1 MLEDSR
7 GGRRGQAAWPPVTL
21 LVLAICGLAI
31 AADGYDVVIYG
42 AVIPSLLHEGGWG
55 LTPAGA
61 GLIGSVALIGML
73 IGATTVG
80 SLTDVLGRRKTL
92 IACLTW
98 CSVMT
103 GLCAT
108 ATSPEMFGL
117 FRFLAGLGFGG
128 VLPTASALSGEYSH
142 PKTRNLVFA
151 IIFSGF
157 PVGGI
162 IAAFVGMSVI
172 PGFGWQAMFLLGL
185 LPLVLIVPVALKYLP
200 ESLVFLQAK
209 GRYAEAEKTAGRWN
223 VGLQSAPREATASP
237 QSPTA
242 VGMDATDGMSPVKA
256 LFSRNYVV
264 ATLCFLA
271 MSCLCLFMIYGYNTW
286 LPEIMRRA
294 GYSSGSALG
303 FLLMFN
309 IGAVV
314 GQLLISLAADRLGS
328 KPVIVT
334 TSLLAGAAVILLSL
348 RLPTAVLYAAVALG
362 GVGAMGTQTFV
373 LAYVSKH
380 YPARMGATALGWTLG
395 FGRLGSM
402 LAPPLLGLII
412 GAGLAYQWNFYALA
426 VPGLIGAALIGLI
439 PRASGDTAPV
449 GRVSTEGSARSLPE
463 PT

>member
-7 GGRRGQAAWPPVTL
+7 GGSHGQAAWPPVTL

-61 GLIGSVALIGML
+61 GLIGSIALIGML

-80 SLTDVLGRRKTL
+80 TLTDVLGRRKAL

-108 ATSPEMFGL
+108 ATSPELFAL

-162 IAAFVGMSVI
+162 IAALVGISVI

-200 ESLVFLQAK
+200 ESIVFLQAK
-209 GRYAEAEKTAGRWN
+209 GRYTEAQKTAHRWDIS
-223 VGLQSAPREATASP
+223 LESAPQDATAP
-237 QSPTA
+237 TQSPTA
-242 VGMDATDGMSPVKA
+242 ACPDSMSPVKA

-264 ATLCFLA
+264 ATLCFLV

-328 KPVIVT
+328 KPVIVA
-334 TSLLAGAAVILLSL
+334 TSLLAGAAVVLLSL

-380 YPARMGATALGWTLG
+380 YPVRMSATALGWALG

-439 PRASGDTAPV
+439 PRASGDAAPV
-449 GRVSTEGSARSLPE
+449 GRMSTEGTARSLPE